1 MSNRV
6 TKEIL
11 DRQVEWL
18 NTITGGTY
26 CLGYA
31 YGGVR
36 IEAEAGG
43 RDVSPRGSKRA
54 ISTMLGVM
62 IRTVLDLQQ
71 RENFRAGTV
80 PAHEHAAKTACEEYV
95 ESREQY
101 CCVRSESM
109 LEKGDYKP

>member
-80 PAHEHAAKTACEEYV
+80 PAHERT
-95 ESREQY
+95 S
-101 CCVRSESM
+101 
-109 LEKGDYKP
+109 